1 MDWNQQ
7 IQLWNEAKIKILDA
21 RWREI
26 EPRERMSPY
35 YLPANVFIFIV
46 RGKGQIEIGE
56 NTYELERFQVFSS
69 MKGIPIRIVA
79 ESQVQ
84 YYIIFYSAKLEAK
97 SIQTEESQRL
107 QMEIAFLP
115 HHPLIVHD
123 KLTLLHEEWQLAN
136 PIHRLHANVI
146 FQAFV
151 YELLVQLQSDSG
163 ELIKPDIVSQA
174 IKYLEHNYDRSITLE
189 QLADQLQ
196 CSSGYLSRAFKAQTD
211 TSPIHYLRFI
221 RASKVQQLLMQ
232 TDATLQEIAEQV
244 GYLDAHSL
252 SRSFKKY
259 KGLSPLHFK
268 NELHVTGQDMPILKT
283 TSALQSTS
291 LSTYTDI
298 DNQYHSSVR
307 GDQHMYGKVKITVLL
322 MIMSLSLLL
331 GACSTGAQNT
341 KNSDRPSANSN
352 TVANPAQGSNKST
365 GETRIVSTLKG
376 NVEVPAHPQRVAA
389 DQYMGQLL
397 KLGIVPV
404 GVRNFMLT
412 EAWIEQAG
420 LTEVVKGIQDLS
432 GFPMDLEMLTEL
444 EPDLIIGSI
453 DKNIES
459 YEKIATTVFIPYWE
473 GESTAGPLEKFR
485 RISEVFGKEKEA
497 DEWIQDYEKRAAEAR
512 AKIKGI
518 IKDGETVSIIQV
530 ANKVLY
536 VQAAEGGNY
545 GSPTIYKMLGLSP
558 TEQAKQIE
566 DGFAS
571 ISLEALPQYVG
582 DHIFIYGAKDQDASE
597 VLDSKVWKNL
607 EPVKNGKVYQYGSMG
622 DKGDEFVMEDPYS
635 LDLQL
640 ETIVDLLLDT
650 KKFKQ

>member
-1 MDWNQQ
+1 MDWNHH
-7 IQLWNEAKIKILDA
+7 IQLWNEAKIKMMDA
-21 RWREI
+21 RRKVV
-26 EPRERMSPY
+26 EPWEHMSPY
-35 YLPANVFIFIV
+35 YLPASAFIFIV
-46 RGKGQIEIGE
+46 RGSGQIEIGE
-56 NTYELERFQVFSS
+56 NTYELERFQVFGSV
-69 MKGIPIRIVA
+69 KGIPLRIIA
-79 ESQVQ
+79 EGKVE
-84 YYIIFYSAKLEAK
+84 YYLVFYSTKLETK
-97 SIQTEESQRL
+97 YIQNEEPQRL
-107 QMEIAFLP
+107 QIEIAFLP
-115 HHPLIVHD
+115 KHPLILHD
-123 KLTLLHEEWQLAN
+123 KLTLLYEEWQVAT
-136 PIHRLHANVI
+136 PIHRLHGNVI

-151 YELLVQLQSDSG
+151 YELLVQLQTDSG
-163 ELIKPDIVSQA
+163 MLIKPDIVSQA
-174 IKYLEHNYDRSITLE
+174 IKYLEYNYYRSITLE
-189 QLADQLQ
+189 QLADQFQ
-196 CSSGYLSRAFKAQTD
+196 CSAGYLSRAFKAKTD
-211 TSPIHYLRFI
+211 TSPIHYLGFI
-221 RASKVQQLLMQ
+221 RASKVQELLIQ

-268 NELHVTGQDMPILKT
+268 NGLSVTGQDVPILKT
-283 TSALQSTS
+283 ISALQSTS

-298 DNQYHSSVR
+298 DNQYQESAR
-307 GDQHMYGKVKITVLL
+307 GDQQMYGKVKITALL

-331 GACSTGAQNT
+331 GACSTGGQNT
-341 KNSDRPSANSN
+341 QNGDRPSVNSN
-352 TVANPAQGSNKST
+352 TIANSAQESNKST

-404 GVRNFMLT
+404 GARNFMLT
-412 EAWIEQAG
+412 EAWIEQVG
-420 LTEVVKGIQDLS
+420 LTEVVKGIEDLG
-432 GFPMDLEMLTEL
+432 GFPMDLEKLTEL

-518 IKDGETVSIIQV
+518 IKDGETVSIIQI

-558 TEQAKQIE
+558 TEQAKKIE

-582 DHIFIYGAKDQDASE
+582 EHIFIYGAKDKDAAE

-607 EPVKNGKVYQYGSMG
+607 EPVKKGKVYQYGSMG

-640 ETIVDLLLDT
+640 ETIVDLLLNS
-650 KKFKQ
+650 KNK